1 MYLADISIKRPIMM
15 SMVLIVFVLFGGLAF
30 FGMNLE
36 LTPEVALPVITV
48 QTVYPG
54 SGPQE
59 IESQISKKIE
69 DAVSPVSEIDNMQ
82 SYSMESV
89 SYVIIQF
96 AMSKDVNLAVQEVK
110 DKVDAIIN
118 DLPEGVDRP
127 IVQRFDPTAIPV
139 VELVLSG
146 NVEATVLYDIAD
158 KQLSD
163 RLSQVR
169 GVANV
174 EVTGGQEREI
184 RIEVD
189 NQTVQQHALSL
200 QQLAGILSAQN
211 MDMPGGNVQRSSQEF
226 SIRLKGQFPSV
237 ESIRDTQIPTAN
249 GLMRLGDIATV
260 ADLGEDVRERT
271 SFSDVRKGDGDDDVI
286 LLRVMKATD
295 GNAVSI
301 YEEIESR
308 MEELQSSLPEGCEI
322 HVVDQS
328 ATFTKSSVEDTFTN
342 ILLGIILTSLI
353 LLFFLHDYKSTII
366 VALSMPMSIISTF
379 MFMQFFGFTLNIMSL
394 MGLSTAVGILV
405 TNSVVVL
412 ENIFRHKQLGHN
424 KSESASRGT
433 SEIALAVIASTLTN
447 LMVFLPLAT
456 MSSIAGRFFQ
466 QFSLTVVFATIF
478 SLIMS
483 FTLTPMLASLILPEH
498 DRKKHPL
505 GERLERV
512 FHSWELGYQRFLRTL
527 LANKAR
533 GWMAVITA
541 IILFVGTMMFAGN
554 IGFEFM
560 GTMDEG
566 RIAVRV
572 ELPTGY
578 DLNSTAEAL
587 SEIEARLHTYPEV
600 SHTWTTFGTMGSTDV
615 GSNLALMKVK
625 LVDLDQRNQSTQ
637 QVIAAL
643 IEDCSD
649 IPNAS
654 IRISMGSSLEFGEGD
669 IQFNLIGQDLKKLE
683 AIKAQLLPRF
693 QEIPGIRNLNTSSRS
708 GKPEITLT
716 PKRER
721 LAQAGLMVSD
731 LAMSLRGSIDGLV
744 GTAYKDH
751 GEEYAIRVVASDE
764 SVDTPEEIGQIPVV
778 SASGTYMLEQLADIE
793 FTEGYSRI
801 LRKNRSR
808 SILFTADVAEG
819 YVMGDLTSEVNRI
832 LEEAELPSGY
842 EIRWAGMARE
852 MSKTTADIIQ
862 AFIIALLLTYMLLA
876 AMLESLTQPLM
887 ILGTVPFAMIGVV
900 LALLSTN
907 VSMNIISM
915 LSIVM
920 LIGIVVNNGILL
932 LDYTNILVRDRGKN
946 IHDALLE
953 ACPTKLKP
961 IIMSTLAIILGML
974 PMAIGLGAS
983 GAELRQPMGVVS
995 IGGLLVSTVMS
1006 LVLIPVLYNLSSRK
1020 SHTSTQTQDA
1030 K

>member
-1 MYLADISIKRPIMM
+1 MRSASTKK
-15 SMVLIVFVLFGGLAF
+15 SS
-30 FGMNLE
+30 
-36 LTPEVALPVITV
+36 PEC
-48 QTVYPG
+48 
-54 SGPQE
+54 
-59 IESQISKKIE
+59 
-69 DAVSPVSEIDNMQ
+69 
-82 SYSMESV
+82 
-89 SYVIIQF
+89 
-96 AMSKDVNLAVQEVK
+96 
-110 DKVDAIIN
+110 
-118 DLPEGVDRP
+118 
-127 IVQRFDPTAIPV
+127 
-139 VELVLSG
+139 
-146 NVEATVLYDIAD
+146 
-158 KQLSD
+158 
-163 RLSQVR
+163 
-169 GVANV
+169 
-174 EVTGGQEREI
+174 
-184 RIEVD
+184 
-189 NQTVQQHALSL
+189 
-200 QQLAGILSAQN
+200 
-211 MDMPGGNVQRSSQEF
+211 
-226 SIRLKGQFPSV
+226 
-237 ESIRDTQIPTAN
+237 
-249 GLMRLGDIATV
+249 
-260 ADLGEDVRERT
+260 
-271 SFSDVRKGDGDDDVI
+271 
-286 LLRVMKATD
+286 
-295 GNAVSI
+295 
-301 YEEIESR
+301 
-308 MEELQSSLPEGCEI
+308 CEI

-379 MFMQFFGFTLNIMSL
+379 MFMEFFGFTLNIMSL

-424 KSESASRGT
+424 KRESASKGT

-447 LMVFLPLAT
+447 IMVFLPLAT

-587 SEIEARLHTYPEV
+587 SKIETRLHTYPEV

-625 LVDLDQRNQSTQ
+625 LVDLDQRNRSTQ
-637 QVIAAL
+637 KMIAAL

-669 IQFNLIGQDLKKLE
+669 IQFNLIGHDLQKLE

-721 LAQAGLMVSD
+721 LARAGLMVSD
-731 LAMSLRGSIDGLV
+731 LAMALRGSIDGLV

-793 FTEGYSRI
+793 FTDGYSRI

-842 EIRWAGMARE
+842 EIRWAGMAQE

-1020 SHTSTQTQDA
+1020 SHTSTQTQDV

>member
-1 MYLADISIKRPIMM
+1 MM
-15 SMVLIVFVLFGGLAF
+15 TMVLIVFVLFGGLAF

-89 SYVIIQF
+89 SYVILQF

-118 DLPEGVDRP
+118 DLPDGVDRP

-139 VELVLSG
+139 VELILSG

-200 QQLAGILSAQN
+200 QKLAGILSAQN

-226 SIRLKGQFPSV
+226 SIRLKGQFPSI

-379 MFMQFFGFTLNIMSL
+379 MFMEFFGFTLNIMSL

-424 KSESASRGT
+424 KRESASKGT

-447 LMVFLPLAT
+447 IMVFLPLAT

-587 SEIEARLHTYPEV
+587 SKIETRLHTYPEV

-625 LVDLDQRNQSTQ
+625 LVDLDQRNRSTQ
-637 QVIAAL
+637 KMIAAL

-669 IQFNLIGQDLKKLE
+669 IQFNLIGHDLQKLE

-721 LAQAGLMVSD
+721 LARAGLMVSD
-731 LAMSLRGSIDGLV
+731 LAMALRGSIDGLV

-793 FTEGYSRI
+793 FTDGYSRI

-842 EIRWAGMARE
+842 EIRWAGMAQE

-1020 SHTSTQTQDA
+1020 SHTSTQTQDV